1 MNSLNSWLMGHDQ
14 ITLSERQRS
23 MHTYVIGQS
32 GMGKSKALET
42 WIMQDILAGRGVGVI
57 DPHGDL
63 FNHLTT
69 FLARHPE
76 LWAKVILIDPTDPI
90 WSVGFNPLEAVDRGF
105 SERIAL
111 FMTDVCIKMWKL
123 DVTNA
128 PRLVWLLTNTFLA
141 LSNLGLTLLD
151 LPRFLADRQFREGQ
165 LSRTSIPAVR
175 TYFEQEFP
183 VTEKGAQQW
192 IAPVLNK
199 LGSLLFDPDVSVM
212 FSGKSTI
219 DFRGIM
225 DNRMILLVNLPKGIL
240 SEGLSSLLA
249 AFLVSHI
256 QKAALSRAETP
267 HRPPFYLYLDEFQNY
282 TTDNITDILSESR
295 KYLLSLTLA
304 HQYLDQ
310 LPPDIRHA
318 VLNTAGSLVSFRVG
332 FDDARILAKEIF
344 LSAQSFRHLEPRFY
358 VRRGLLTLPHL
369 EKTTWG
375 DLARELAILAPR
387 QFWYRRRGLYQPVK
401 EITFWQPDKHPT
413 GALQKQIQEL
423 RDFSGS
429 RFARRKAD
437 LKQTE
442 DFSIH
447 QEDLPLWT
455 A

>member
-1 MNSLNSWLMGHDQ
+1 MTSLTSWLMGHDQ

-63 FNHLTT
+63 FNHLIA
-69 FLARHPE
+69 FIAARPE
-76 LWAKVILIDPTDPI
+76 LWAKVILIDPTDPT
-90 WSVGFNPLEAVDRGF
+90 WSVGFNPLEVVDRGF
-105 SERIAL
+105 SERTAL

-128 PRLVWLLTNTFLA
+128 PRMVWLLTNTFLA

-165 LSRTSIPAVR
+165 LLRTSIPAIR
-175 TYFEQEFP
+175 AYFEQEFP

-199 LGSLLFDPDVSVM
+199 LGSLLFDPDASMM
-212 FSGKSTI
+212 FSGKSTVN
-219 DFRGIM
+219 FRGIM
-225 DNRMILLVNLPKGIL
+225 DSRMILLVNLPKGIL

-256 QKAALSRAETP
+256 QKAALSRAETA

-310 LPPDIRHA
+310 LPNDIRHA
-318 VLNTAGSLVSFRVG
+318 VLNTAGSLISFRVG
-332 FDDARILAKEIF
+332 FDDARVLAKEVF
-344 LSAQSFRHLEPRFY
+344 LSSQSIRHVEPHFY
-358 VRRGLLTLPHL
+358 VRQRGLLTLPHL
-369 EKTTWG
+369 EKTTWNE
-375 DLARELAILAPR
+375 LARELAILPPR

-401 EITFWQPDKHPT
+401 EISFWLPDPHLT
-413 GALQKQIQEL
+413 GALRKQIQEL

-437 LKQTE
+437 VKQS
-442 DFSIH
+442 DSSIH

>member
-23 MHTYVIGQS
+23 MHTY
-32 GMGKSKALET
+32 
-42 WIMQDILAGRGVGVI
+42 VI

-141 LSNLGLTLLD
+141 LSSLGLTLLD
-151 LPRFLADRQFREGQ
+151 LPRFLSDRQFREGQ
-165 LSRTSIPAVR
+165 LSRTSIQAVR
-175 TYFEQEFP
+175 TSFEQEFP

-199 LGSLLFDPDVSVM
+199 LGSFLFDPDVSVM

-225 DNRMILLVNLPKGIL
+225 DNRLILLVNLPKGIL

-256 QKAALSRAETP
+256 QK
-267 HRPPFYLYLDEFQNY
+267 
-282 TTDNITDILSESR
+282 
-295 KYLLSLTLA
+295 
-304 HQYLDQ
+304 
-310 LPPDIRHA
+310 
-318 VLNTAGSLVSFRVG
+318 
-332 FDDARILAKEIF
+332 
-344 LSAQSFRHLEPRFY
+344 
-358 VRRGLLTLPHL
+358 
-369 EKTTWG
+369 
-375 DLARELAILAPR
+375 
-387 QFWYRRRGLYQPVK
+387 
-401 EITFWQPDKHPT
+401 
-413 GALQKQIQEL
+413 
-423 RDFSGS
+423 
-429 RFARRKAD
+429 
-437 LKQTE
+437 
-442 DFSIH
+442 
-447 QEDLPLWT
+447 
-455 A
+455 